1 MSAHESVRMLGYACI
16 GHFESVSQLAPTS
29 LFQLL
34 QRDNGNVPRP
44 LGRHGRGR
52 LRPHWARMALPSPPP
67 AHGRVWF
74 ARDGPRSRASCRAPR
89 KSMRSSCGA
98 CVALLALFCGEIR
111 RVCAAPTDAQLAAV
125 ADVKDVLRSTKHAS
139 FKLPRFQDGDTDA
152 SSTTA
157 DPLWLVNR
165 SKGVNALGALRATK
179 QSGRDVDLP
188 VPEEIA
194 SLPERD
200 NVVHVAAK
208 A

>member
-1 MSAHESVRMLGYACI
+1 
-16 GHFESVSQLAPTS
+16 
-29 LFQLL
+29 
-34 QRDNGNVPRP
+34 
-44 LGRHGRGR
+44 
-52 LRPHWARMALPSPPP
+52 
-67 AHGRVWF
+67 
-74 ARDGPRSRASCRAPR
+74 
-89 KSMRSSCGA
+89 MRRSCGA